1 MAHAL
6 GKTLFARI
14 AQRRTLINPSKWNNL
29 LPTLLQLWH
38 LDHVILLVFYINFF
52 FFRRS
57 FYWLYLKKKITLLRQ
72 LLHGEWFGWCFY
84 FCDRFFIKASTAW
97 HSRSGNGH
105 FPPAALLQGLFWV
118 RIVVI
123 RVKKVFLWGQGFLAL
138 KIWGETERSVSGL
151 HED

>member
-52 FFRRS
+52 FFVDHSIDYIWKR
-57 FYWLYLKKKITLLRQ
+57 KLLPCVSYCMGSDLDGASIFVIGFSSR
-72 LLHGEWFGWCFY
+72 LLLLDTAEVEMATSLLSLCFR
-84 FCDRFFIKASTAW
+84 DS
-97 HSRSGNGH
+97 
-105 FPPAALLQGLFWV
+105 WV
-118 RIVVI
+118 SIVVI
-123 RVKKVFLWGQGFLAL
+123 RVKKVFLWGQGFLAF
-138 KIWGETERSVSGL
+138 KIWGKTERSMSGL